1 MLKTILLVLIVI
13 VGIGILIG
21 LCMGEAADEEV
32 EIEETRIEV
41 VRQVA

>member
-32 EIEETRIEV
+32 EIEETQIEV
-41 VRQVA
+41 VQQVA